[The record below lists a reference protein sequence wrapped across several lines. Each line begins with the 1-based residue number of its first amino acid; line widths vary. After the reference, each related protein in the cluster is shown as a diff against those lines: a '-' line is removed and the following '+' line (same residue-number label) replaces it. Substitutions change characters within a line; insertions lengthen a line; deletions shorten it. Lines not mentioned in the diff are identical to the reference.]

1 MDLGQV
7 LHSQLHMGFPDN
19 SSQNNSSRTTCR
31 GQFVAKYNI
40 NFIKSTASISATFF
54 SSIPLPLQQHHFHHS
69 RFSISPTLFSS
80 PPLPLLQYLFHHSR
94 FHFRNILLINP
105 ASISATLLSSFPLP
119 LQQYSYHQSRLHF
132 ILILFINS
140 ASTSATLSCLQIYLL
155 QDVIV

>member
-69 RFSISPTLFSS
+69 RF
-80 PPLPLLQYLFHHSR
+80 
-94 FHFRNILLINP
+94 HFRNIFLINP
-105 ASISATLLSSFPLP
+105 ASISARLFSSLPRPFQLHFFLHSRFHFISILIINLAFISYKSFSSIPLP
-119 LQQYSYHQSRLHF
+119 LQQHLVVFKYTCFRML
-132 ILILFINS
+132 
-140 ASTSATLSCLQIYLL
+140 
-155 QDVIV
+155 